1 MADGGKGDKAR
12 PYGVPLDEFDVK
24 FEAIFGE
31 SKLQKRIRE
40 EALLKTNESSKDEK
54 DTMAR

>member
-12 PYGVPLDEFDVK
+12 PYGVPLEEFDVK

-40 EALLKTNESSKDEK
+40 EALLNQTTHDDKNK
-54 DTMAR
+54 MAR

>member
-12 PYGVPLDEFDVK
+12 PYGIPMKEFDKK
-24 FEAIFGE
+24 FEDIFGE

-40 EALLKTNESSKDEK
+40 EAEAKQASQDEK
-54 DTMAR
+54 DK